1 MPDTDLIPPSKGGA
15 DTPIHPENRREL
27 PPSKQYPFLFTGNAS
42 EYFRI
47 WIVNI
52 FLSIITLGIYSAWAK
67 VRKLRYLYGN
77 TNLDGAAFEYTADPI
92 KILKG
97 RVIAVVALALFGSSQ
112 AIPVLYII
120 LAILIFLAVPWL
132 VVKSR
137 MFNLANTRHRNV
149 RFNFS
154 STYGKSANVF
164 ILGPILSYVTLG
176 LGYPWYVARK
186 SKFLIDNTR
195 YGTTPM
201 RLNTQTGQFYPIFI
215 ILFLGSF
222 GVLIVVGILAA
233 ILIGGSIFI
242 GGAKAAAASNIG
254 LLSILPIIVIGLI
267 YILFLVGARSYMQS
281 AIGNLIWNNASLGE
295 HRFQS
300 TLKFVDLLRINFVN
314 TLAIVFSFGLL
325 IPWATVRSLRYRLQ
339 NTSLVA
345 HGSLDDIA
353 AAEEQKSNAVGEE
366 IGDFFNVDVG
376 L

>member
-1 MPDTDLIPPSKGGA
+1 MPDTDLIPMTNDGG
-15 DTPIHPENRREL
+15 DTPVYPDTPRPL
-27 PPSKQYPFLFTGNAS
+27 PPSQSYPFVFSGNAS

-97 RVIAVVALALFGSSQ
+97 RIIAMVALTIFSFSQ
-112 AIPVLYII
+112 AIPILYSI

-149 RFNFS
+149 RFNFA

-186 SKFLIDNTR
+186 SKFMVDNTR
-195 YGTTPM
+195 YGTSPM
-201 RLNTQTGQFYPIFI
+201 NLNTQTGQFYPIFI
-215 ILFLGSF
+215 ILFLGSM
-222 GVLIVVGILAA
+222 GVMVVVGIVAA
-233 ILIGGSIFI
+233 MVIGGGLVLGGMKGGGVPGGSIWTLLPFFFF
-242 GGAKAAAASNIG
+242 G
-254 LLSILPIIVIGLI
+254 LV

-281 AIGNLIWNNASLGE
+281 AIGNLIWNNASLAE

-300 TLKFVDLLRINFVN
+300 TLKFADMLRINFIN

-325 IPWATVRSLRYRLQ
+325 IPWAKVRSLRYRLQ

-353 AAEEQKSNAVGEE
+353 AAEEQNANPVGEE
-366 IGDFFNVDVG
+366 IGDFFNVDIG

>member
-1 MPDTDLIPPSKGGA
+1 MPDTDLIPPSSG
-15 DTPIHPENRREL
+15 DNTPIPTDVRPAPL
-27 PPSKQYPFLFTGNAS
+27 PSMQYPFVFTGNAA

-77 TNLDGAAFEYTADPI
+77 TNLDGAAFEYTADPL

-97 RVIAVVALALFGSSQ
+97 RVIAVVALAIFGSSQ

-149 RFNFS
+149 RFNFAS
-154 STYGKSANVF
+154 AYSKSANVF
-164 ILGPILSYVTLG
+164 ILGPILTYVTLG

-186 SKFLIDNTR
+186 SKFLVDNTR
-195 YGTTPM
+195 YGTLPM
-201 RLNTQTGQFYPIFI
+201 KLSTQTGQFYPIFI
-215 ILFLGSF
+215 ILFLGSI
-222 GVLIVVGILAA
+222 GVLIVLGILAA
-233 ILIGGSIFI
+233 VFIGGSFFLA
-242 GGAKAAAASNIG
+242 GAKSAAAADLG
-254 LLSILPIIVIGLI
+254 LFALLPFIVVGLI
-267 YILFLVGARSYMQS
+267 YILAMVGARSYMQS

-300 TLKFVDLLRINFVN
+300 SLKFTDMLRINFVN

-325 IPWATVRSLRYRLQ
+325 IPWATIRSLRYRLQ

-353 AAEEQKSNAVGEE
+353 AAEQQNANAVGEE
-366 IGDFFNVDVG
+366 IGDFFNVDIG

>member
-1 MPDTDLIPPSKGGA
+1 MPDTDFISSNNGA
-15 DTPIHPENRREL
+15 GDAPILPDARSEL
-27 PPSKQYPFLFTGNAS
+27 PPSQQYPFLFNGNAT

-77 TNLDGAAFEYTADPI
+77 TALDGAAFEYTADPI

-97 RVIAVVALALFGSSQ
+97 RAIAVVALAIFSSSKVM
-112 AIPVLYII
+112 PVLYII
-120 LAILIFLAVPWL
+120 LAVLLFLAVPWL
-132 VVKSR
+132 VIRSR

-164 ILGPILSYVTLG
+164 ILGPILSYVTLF

-186 SKFLIDNTR
+186 SKFMIDNTR
-195 YGTTPM
+195 YGTKPM
-201 RLNTQTGQFYPIFI
+201 NLNTQTGQFYPIFI
-215 ILFLGSF
+215 ILFLASI
-222 GVLIVVGILAA
+222 GVLIGLGILAA
-233 ILIGGSIFI
+233 VLIGGSIFL
-242 GGAKAAAASNIG
+242 GSAKAAAATGGGLFAILPLILIG
-254 LLSILPIIVIGLI
+254 LVYVL
-267 YILFLVGARSYMQS
+267 YLVGARSYMQS
-281 AIGNLIWNNASLGE
+281 AVGNLIWNNASLGE

-300 TLKFVDLLRINFVN
+300 TLKFIDLLRINFVN

-353 AAEEQKSNAVGEE
+353 AAEEQHSDAVGEE
-366 IGDFFNVDVG
+366 IGDFFNIDIG

>member
-1 MPDTDLIPPSKGGA
+1 MPDTDLIPPNSGGA
-15 DTPIHPENRREL
+15 DTPIY
-27 PPSKQYPFLFTGNAS
+27 PSKQYPFVFTGNAT

-52 FLSIITLGIYSAWAK
+52 FFSIITLGIYSAWAK

-77 TNLDGAAFEYTADPI
+77 TTLDGAAFDYTADPI

-97 RVIAVVALALFGSSQ
+97 RVIAVVALAIFGSSQ
-112 AIPVLYII
+112 TIPWLYAILGV
-120 LAILIFLAVPWL
+120 LIFLAVPWL
-132 VVKSR
+132 VIKSR

-149 RFNFS
+149 RFNFHS
-154 STYGKSANVF
+154 SYGKSANVF
-164 ILGPILSYVTLG
+164 ILGPILSYITLG

-186 SKFLIDNTR
+186 SKFLIDKSR
-195 YGTTPM
+195 YGTLPM
-201 RLNTQTGQFYPIFI
+201 KLNTQTGQFYPIFI
-215 ILFLGSF
+215 ILFLGSM
-222 GVLIVVGILAA
+222 GVMIVLGILAA
-233 ILIGGSIFI
+233 IVIGGSIFLA
-242 GGAKAAAASNIG
+242 GTKSAAATD
-254 LLSILPIIVIGLI
+254 LSLFALLPIIIVGLV
-267 YILFLVGARSYMQS
+267 YILVLVGARSYLQS
-281 AIGNLIWNNASLGE
+281 ALGNLIWNNASLGD

-300 TLKFVDLLRINFVN
+300 TLKLTNMLRINFVN

-353 AAEEQKSNAVGEE
+353 AAEENNSNAVGEE

>member
-1 MPDTDLIPPSKGGA
+1 MPDTDLIPPSSS
-15 DTPIHPENRREL
+15 DNTPIPTDVRPAPL
-27 PPSKQYPFLFTGNAS
+27 PSMQYPFVFTGNAA

-77 TNLDGAAFEYTADPI
+77 TNLDGAAFEYTADPL

-97 RVIAVVALALFGSSQ
+97 RVIAVVALAIFGSSQ

-149 RFNFS
+149 RFNFAS
-154 STYGKSANVF
+154 AYSKSANVF

-186 SKFLIDNTR
+186 SKFLVDNTR
-195 YGTTPM
+195 YGTLPM
-201 RLNTQTGQFYPIFI
+201 KLSTQTGQFYPIFI
-215 ILFLGSF
+215 ILFLGSI
-222 GVLIVVGILAA
+222 GVLIVLGILAA
-233 ILIGGSIFI
+233 VFIGGSFFLA
-242 GGAKAAAASNIG
+242 GAKSAAAADLG
-254 LLSILPIIVIGLI
+254 LFALLPFIVVGLI
-267 YILFLVGARSYMQS
+267 YILAMVGARSYMQS

-300 TLKFVDLLRINFVN
+300 SLKFTDMLRINFVN

-325 IPWATVRSLRYRLQ
+325 IPWATIRSLRYRLQ

-353 AAEEQKSNAVGEE
+353 AAEQQNANAVGEE
-366 IGDFFNVDVG
+366 IGDFFNVDIG